1 MVPKNEP
8 SEVKK
13 SRNSRKV
20 QNFNFLRLRRPE
32 RICSGLAP
40 GKRCL
45 RGVESA
51 KSAKSCVLGGLYP
64 PGTPRLPRRTPPAT
78 SARRRWG
85 PWVLG
90 CPRGAPDR
98 CVAHY
103 SAPGYLGAEAAAL
116 RAGLPLATSVRRP
129 LRYAATSVR
138 RGEVV
143 VSHPSPRPPWSTRAN
158 TTLRTSEVVFA
169 RNKHLAT
176 DEKKQLRPDGS

>member
-51 KSAKSCVLGGLYP
+51 KSAKSLRFDVKYP
-64 PGTPRLPRRTPPAT
+64 PWHPSATSAHPPGYLGAPPLGSMGARLPPWRPGPLRGALLCPWLPRRGGRCA
-78 SARRRWG
+78 ARG
-85 PWVLG
+85 
-90 CPRGAPDR
+90 
-98 CVAHY
+98 
-103 SAPGYLGAEAAAL
+103 SAPGYLGAEAAAR

-138 RGEVV
+138 RG
-143 VSHPSPRPPWSTRAN
+143 R
-158 TTLRTSEVVFA
+158 
-169 RNKHLAT
+169 
-176 DEKKQLRPDGS
+176 

>member
-1 MVPKNEP
+1 M
-8 SEVKK
+8 KK

-51 KSAKSCVLGGLYP
+51 KSAKSCVFRVLYP

-78 SARRRWG
+78 SARRRR
-85 PWVLG
+85 G
-90 CPRGAPDR
+90 CTAPQ
-98 CVAHY
+98 

-129 LRYAATSVR
+129 LRCARVCPWLPRCGGRCAARASAPGYLGAEAGALR
-138 RGEVV
+138 GYLGAKGGEVV
-143 VSHPSPRPPWSTRAN
+143 VSHPSPRPPWSTRAI
-158 TTLRTSEVVFA
+158 
-169 RNKHLAT
+169 
-176 DEKKQLRPDGS
+176 QLFVPQRLYLPEMVW

>member
-1 MVPKNEP
+1 M
-8 SEVKK
+8 KK

-51 KSAKSCVLGGLYP
+51 ESAKSCVFDVKYP

-116 RAGLPLATSVRRP
+116 RAGLPLATSVRR
-129 LRYAATSVR
+129 
-138 RGEVV
+138 GVV

-169 RNKHLAT
+169 RKCH
-176 DEKKQLRPDGS
+176 R

>member
-1 MVPKNEP
+1 MVPKNAP

-51 KSAKSCVLGGLYP
+51 KSAKSCVLRVLYP

-78 SARRRWG
+78 SARRRRG

-116 RAGLPLATSVRRP
+116 RGYLGAKGGGSGVASVPQTPLEYKGKYNSSY
-129 LRYAATSVR
+129 LR
-138 RGEVV
+138 GCIC
-143 VSHPSPRPPWSTRAN
+143 P
-158 TTLRTSEVVFA
+158 
-169 RNKHLAT
+169 K
-176 DEKKQLRPDGS
+176 